1 MPQQILMIHGGMT
14 FKNEEECLSYLKNKK
29 IELDRITPH
38 DYWSRNLAKDL
49 GESYLMLTPKMPNST
64 NARYNEWKVW
74 FENILTVLDEEI
86 ILIGHSL
93 GGIFLVKYLSE
104 NKIDKKIK
112 ATFLLGAPFDSEL
125 EEESLADFALPEDI
139 SGFSAQAGKMF
150 FLHSKDDPCVPF
162 EQLEK
167 YQKSLPSAEFLI
179 FENKGHFNE
188 EKFSELADLIR
199 ETFSQA

>member
-1 MPQQILMIHGGMT
+1 MVA
-14 FKNEEECLSYLKNKK
+14 
-29 IELDRITPH
+29 H

-112 ATFLLGAPFDSEL
+112 ATFLLGAPFDEEL
-125 EEESLADFALPEDI
+125 GEESLADFALPKDL
-139 SGFSAQAGKMF
+139 SGFTTQAGKMF
-150 FLHSKDDPCVPF
+150 FLHSQDDPCVPF
-162 EQLEK
+162 DQLEK
-167 YQKSLPSAEFLI
+167 YQKSLPSAECLV

-188 EKFSELADLIR
+188 EKFPELADLIR
-199 ETFSQA
+199 ETLNQA